1 MADREGLIPRL
12 AGSRAF
18 AAVLAGLLAIAVFAS
33 CLTAAALHDHNC
45 AGDDCAICHVIATAK
60 SVISSAASTAGV
72 GFAFTGLAP
81 FVLMPVAAWVLLKSA
96 DTPVTLGVRLV
107 I

>member
-1 MADREGLIPRL
+1 MTNREGLISSL
-12 AGSRAF
+12 ASSRAF
-18 AAVLAGLLAIAVFAS
+18 AAVLAGFLAVAVFAS
-33 CLTAAALHDHNC
+33 CLTAVALQDHDC
-45 AGDDCAICHVIATAK
+45 AGDDCAICHVIATTK

-72 GFAFTGLAP
+72 GFAFAGLVP